1 MSLGRLDRSL
11 DPGRLLT
18 LLIPLTLAFRLWL
31 AWVFPMTGDE
41 AYFLEWGRA
50 PDWGFYDHPPM
61 IGWWLA
67 ALGAVGEAPAWL
79 RLPSVVQPAL
89 LALAVGWALPRIW
102 PRTGPDRAL
111 WAAVLVLLAPAAVWN
126 VFVTTDTPL
135 VYFSVLAGL
144 AWLRATRE
152 DGGAG
157 PWYVLAGALLA
168 GAVLSK
174 YFAAFLGFAFL
185 VHAVVLRR
193 PGVWRGL
200 AIAYGLVVPA
210 LALMAW
216 WNAGHCWTNYLFN
229 FVNRHEG
236 AGPSWK
242 TPLLYAATLAYLLT
256 PPGFWLLLR
265 RGDTEEGRG
274 LAVLSFVPLLLFAL
288 LSLVKQIGLHW
299 LLSFLPFALAW
310 LALRLPERT
319 LERLGAFFAGFA
331 ALHLVLIAAASA
343 LPLEAWQRTRLYDGI
358 VLTFE
363 APRLL
368 DRVRAVTG
376 AEDFMLAS
384 DGYSNASTLAYAL
397 GRHVPVFGPGSSHAR
412 HDDILTD
419 WRRLDGGNLLVLRKT
434 EPDLAD
440 YRPYFKSVEVREL
453 TERGARFW
461 MVLGRGFAYEAYRGG
476 VLADIRRRWYAI
488 PAWLP
493 IRACYFCERYFPMSP
508 CRPSASS

>member
-1 MSLGRLDRSL
+1 M
-11 DPGRLLT
+11 
-18 LLIPLTLAFRLWL
+18 
-31 AWVFPMTGDE
+31 
-41 AYFLEWGRA
+41 
-50 PDWGFYDHPPM
+50 
-61 IGWWLA
+61 
-67 ALGAVGEAPAWL
+67 
-79 RLPSVVQPAL
+79 
-89 LALAVGWALPRIW
+89 
-102 PRTGPDRAL
+102 
-111 WAAVLVLLAPAAVWN
+111 
-126 VFVTTDTPL
+126 
-135 VYFSVLAGL
+135 
-144 AWLRATRE
+144 
-152 DGGAG
+152 
-157 PWYVLAGALLA
+157 
-168 GAVLSK
+168 
-174 YFAAFLGFAFL
+174 
-185 VHAVVLRR
+185 
-193 PGVWRGL
+193 
-200 AIAYGLVVPA
+200 
-210 LALMAW
+210 
-216 WNAGHCWTNYLFN
+216 
-229 FVNRHEG
+229 
-236 AGPSWK
+236 
-242 TPLLYAATLAYLLT
+242 
-256 PPGFWLLLR
+256 
-265 RGDTEEGRG
+265 
-274 LAVLSFVPLLLFAL
+274 LSFVPLLLFAL

-331 ALHLVLIAAASA
+331 ALHLVLIAAGSA
-343 LPLEAWQRTRLYDGI
+343 LPLETWQRARLYDGI

-368 DRVRAVTG
+368 DRVRAATG

-440 YRPYFKSVEVREL
+440 YRPYFRAVEVREFA
-453 TERGARFW
+453 ERGARFW